1 MDSSNNGA
9 NKIAPLEIET
19 LETISCEI
27 GNQNVPPIFRKTEHS
42 SVRQIYDATDNEPDS
57 IHYSSWLFGILL
69 TCTAMLSILI
79 VPWHNALKEPF
90 YWYEYHVFGAP
101 PWLALVVA
109 FYIITLEYW
118 AGIKYDKKVNLFF
131 FLISISGVIY
141 AVITLFHYYIHVY
154 YYELFAPPPYGGR
167 IPGTL
172 CALVFV
178 IPLLFFRYYH
188 T

>member
-1 MDSSNNGA
+1 
-9 NKIAPLEIET
+9 
-19 LETISCEI
+19 
-27 GNQNVPPIFRKTEHS
+27 
-42 SVRQIYDATDNEPDS
+42 
-57 IHYSSWLFGILL
+57 
-69 TCTAMLSILI
+69 MLSILI
-79 VPWHNALKEPF
+79 VPWHNALKEQF

-154 YYELFAPPPYGGR
+154 YYELFAPLPYGGF
-167 IPGTL
+167 IPGTICGL
-172 CALVFV
+172 LG
-178 IPLLFFRYYH
+178 IPMLFFRYHY